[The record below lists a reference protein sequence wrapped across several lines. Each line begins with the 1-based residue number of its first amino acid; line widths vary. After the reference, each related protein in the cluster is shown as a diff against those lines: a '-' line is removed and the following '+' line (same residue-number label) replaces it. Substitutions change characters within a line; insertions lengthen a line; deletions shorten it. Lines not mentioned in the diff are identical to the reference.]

1 MEDNKTGE
9 GTNQGNQDNK
19 DINDGLVDKFKNVI
33 SEMFNKKAEDKKDE
47 IDLSSVKSLDELP
60 DNIKKLVAEA
70 VSTEV
75 TSTVNIIAGK
85 VKQKTAEEEKQKL
98 EAERLQ
104 IEKDKQELALNSKLI
119 SLGVDE
125 RFYDFIKHSIGTE
138 GSVEDFLTKNPQ
150 YIKNTHTQN
159 SYGQGNTPTPD
170 ELKYLKMMRR

>member
-1 MEDNKTGE
+1 MENIKTDE
-9 GTNQGNQDNK
+9 DTNQDNQDNE

-33 SEMFNKKAEDKKDE
+33 SEMFNKKAEGKKNE
-47 IDLSSVKSLDELP
+47 IDLSDVKSIDELP

-75 TSTVNIIAGK
+75 TSTINTIAGK

-104 IEKDKQELALNSKLI
+104 IEKDKQELALNSKLV

-138 GSVEDFLTKNPQ
+138 GSIEDFLTKNPQ
-150 YIKNTHTQN
+150 YIKNTYTQN
-159 SYGQGNTPTPD
+159 SYGQGSAPSPD